1 MNQPLWLTVSIACI
15 AAGGCTLLWPKSVS
29 HFQEDA
35 ETSPSQAIREVRI
48 GGGFLLFFGLALL
61 YALLTW
67 DGKPAEF
74 IGV

>member
-1 MNQPLWLTVSIACI
+1 MNQPLWLIVSIACI
-15 AAGGCTLLWPKSVS
+15 ALGGYTLVWPQSVS

-61 YALLTW
+61 HALLTW
-67 DGKPAEF
+67 NGQPAEF